1 VPVRGSEQSR
11 LSRARPHDY
20 SRTTTTVNLPTARAR
35 LTYRCAC
42 HANWS
47 KYPSVE
53 HLPPPSSGSH
63 GATFGPPGFEPRT
76 AHPGS
81 SPARPTRVRAPPW
94 IFDRARFST
103 DHSQRRGAVRGGDEP
118 ADRQVS
124 HDRQPSRRGAVLGC
138 IPPSRSPC
146 ASITFAQLN
155 SGIKL
160 PLRPRFRTCTGHQ
173 PAPPS
178 TRLVRIEDRECA
190 GRLRPRRAHSTRVD
204 LAASTARP
212 PAALA

>member
-1 VPVRGSEQSR
+1 MR
-11 LSRARPHDY
+11 LPGLCRSGARNSHVCPERVHMTIVARPPRSTCQPREHD
-20 SRTTTTVNLPTARAR
+20 SPTGAPATRTGQNIRQWSTCRHRRAVR
-35 LTYRCAC
+35 MVQR
-42 HANWS
+42 S
-47 KYPSVE
+47 
-53 HLPPPSSGSH
+53 
-63 GATFGPPGFEPRT
+63 

-94 IFDRARFST
+94 IFDRARLST

-155 SGIKL
+155 SGIEL
-160 PLRPRFRTCTGHQ
+160 PLRPRFRTCTW
-173 PAPPS
+173 APTCSPFDAA
-178 TRLVRIEDRECA
+178 RQDR
-190 GRLRPRRAHSTRVD
+190 GPRVRRAAPATPCPSTRVD

>member
-1 VPVRGSEQSR
+1 MR
-11 LSRARPHDY
+11 LPGLCRSGARNSHVCPERVHMTIVARPPRSTCQPREHD
-20 SRTTTTVNLPTARAR
+20 SPTGAPATRTGQNIRQWSTCRHRRAVR
-35 LTYRCAC
+35 MVQR
-42 HANWS
+42 S
-47 KYPSVE
+47 
-53 HLPPPSSGSH
+53 
-63 GATFGPPGFEPRT
+63 

-94 IFDRARFST
+94 IFDRARLST